1 MRPALFVHCLS
12 FSDRSIISKFI
23 PIWPS
28 TISNIFN
35 MDDDNQYLH
44 WNRFWTVLICNILSM
59 RTLLKTLACNSIF
72 WLKYSIC
79 FIQLFLVG
87 WSSVSG
93 NGHNHPILRS
103 IEVTLLPPSSA
114 GSTANPLIFHPISS
128 PCDCDVLQH
137 GLFKCL
143 CILKSKS
150 SQSLVWFIQLVKQPG
165 LILHPQSHVFILIS
179 MIRPISSNQYFQKSL
194 IGWLTL
200 HPCN

>member
-12 FSDRSIISKFI
+12 FSDRSIISRFI

-79 FIQLFLVG
+79 FIQLFLG
-87 WSSVSG
+87 WLVECQRQWAQPTIPASD
-93 NGHNHPILRS
+93 R
-103 IEVTLLPPSSA
+103 
-114 GSTANPLIFHPISS
+114 
-128 PCDCDVLQH
+128 
-137 GLFKCL
+137 
-143 CILKSKS
+143 LKSHCS
-150 SQSLVWFIQLVKQPG
+150 HSQLVQQPASWYS
-165 LILHPQSHVFILIS
+165 IRYLHPVIVMYSNMVSLNVFV
-179 MIRPISSNQYFQKSL
+179 SSNQNLRNPWSDSFNWLNSQGWYYTHNLMSL
-194 IGWLTL
+194 SS
-200 HPCN
+200 